1 MSEKTVLVGTYTDS
15 GSKGIYS
22 FKFQDGELSSPEL
35 FANINSPKYL
45 SVEDGLVA
53 SIGKFDRGAG
63 AAVFN
68 PVGELISSCS
78 YENKTSCYV
87 TWHNGK
93 VYTANYHE
101 GTFSVLS
108 FENNELK
115 LLKKVEI
122 KDGAG
127 AHQVLFHGDKVL
139 VPCLFLDRIMIF
151 DEELSY
157 VGSINFPDGTGP
169 RHGVFSSDGTL
180 LYLVSE
186 LSNELYVLDTEDWKM
201 RSVLP
206 VLPDG
211 ETYVRGTAAVRLSED
226 NDKLYVSTRGQD
238 IISVIDLKQMKVIQ
252 GAYSGGKHP
261 RDFIL
266 LDHHVISGNRY
277 SDTVVSFKLREDG
290 TIGEETER
298 ITIPQ
303 AVSFALLEI
312 NED

>member
-1 MSEKTVLVGTYTDS
+1 
-15 GSKGIYS
+15 
-22 FKFQDGELSSPEL
+22 
-35 FANINSPKYL
+35 
-45 SVEDGLVA
+45 
-53 SIGKFDRGAG
+53 
-63 AAVFN
+63 
-68 PVGELISSCS
+68 
-78 YENKTSCYV
+78 
-87 TWHNGK
+87 
-93 VYTANYHE
+93 
-101 GTFSVLS
+101 
-108 FENNELK
+108 
-115 LLKKVEI
+115 
-122 KDGAG
+122 
-127 AHQVLFHGDKVL
+127 
-139 VPCLFLDRIMIF
+139 
-151 DEELSY
+151 
-157 VGSINFPDGTGP
+157 
-169 RHGVFSSDGTL
+169 
-180 LYLVSE
+180 
-186 LSNELYVLDTEDWKM
+186 M